1 MGGFQGEEKQISIL
15 DGRNVKEF
23 VAIFYP
29 QCQGQNSTPRK
40 SDFSR
45 YVVGFQDSAFWKIPS
60 EILVQSISTAHA
72 ENYHFTR
79 CDGKCA
85 YRESAHQSI
94 KKHPANHVM
103 CAWNHIICS
112 GEKSKRNIMIPALNV
127 LILPETTVQGDA
139 EC

>member
-1 MGGFQGEEKQISIL
+1 MVQGSQRLRLDLELTGCHLIVPRAAMGGFQGEEKQISIL

-23 VAIFYP
+23 GHLFYPP

-85 YRESAHQSI
+85 YR
-94 KKHPANHVM
+94 
-103 CAWNHIICS
+103 ICPS
-112 GEKSKRNIMIPALNV
+112 VN
-127 LILPETTVQGDA
+127 
-139 EC
+139 